1 MACTPNDRTNRA
13 WRKRE
18 ANELCCFLNGALYM
32 EVERAAV
39 PIRTR
44 EGDLFSLLSKQADKP
59 HVSEALTTQ
68 RNSPGLGRRSSLSWN
83 KGRRKLLRT
92 KGTCF

>member
-44 EGDLFSLLSKQADKP
+44 GGEICFPYYLSKQ
-59 HVSEALTTQ
+59 T
-68 RNSPGLGRRSSLSWN
+68 SPMLVRL
-83 KGRRKLLRT
+83 
-92 KGTCF
+92 